1 MWMRQCPL
9 AECLRLSVDVHRV
22 QPDQTYQNLG
32 IYSFGRGLFL
42 KPPIDGVLT
51 SATTLNRVKRGQFIY
66 SRLFAFEGAYGVVS
80 DEYDGFFVSNEYPTF
95 DCINGKVRAEFL
107 SVYFKS
113 PSVWHTVAVGSK
125 GLGDRRQRVQ
135 PQQILD
141 HVLWLPPIGWQNQV
155 IKIERQVRSL
165 AQYQS
170 QSATALG
177 TLIPTII
184 DRSFGYV

>member
-1 MWMRQCPL
+1 M
-9 AECLRLSVDVHRV
+9 
-22 QPDQTYQNLG
+22 
-32 IYSFGRGLFL
+32 
-42 KPPIDGVLT
+42 LT

-95 DCINGKVRAEFL
+95 NCINGKVRAEFL